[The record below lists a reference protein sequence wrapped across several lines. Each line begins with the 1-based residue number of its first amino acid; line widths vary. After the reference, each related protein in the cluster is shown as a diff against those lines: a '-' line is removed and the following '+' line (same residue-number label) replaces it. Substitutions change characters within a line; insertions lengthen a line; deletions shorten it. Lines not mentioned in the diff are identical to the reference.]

1 MAVED
6 KHISYRIYLVAFA
19 MFLMAIAI
27 VVKLTNIQWVEG
39 DYYRKLA
46 KERTVKNFVI
56 PANKGNIYSSDG
68 SLLAT
73 SIPNYVVRF
82 DAVAPKTEAFEQNV
96 KSLADSLS
104 FLLGKPSSFYQSEF
118 RKARA
123 NKNRYLLVARNLS
136 FTDYMKIKSFPLF
149 NFGAYKGGI
158 ITEQKT
164 IREHPIG
171 KIAERTIGYERI
183 TPEGKPDG
191 KGIEWAYRKYL
202 NGKDGKIL
210 KQKIAKG
217 QWKPIRDVNEVE
229 PQDGGD
235 IISTIDVYIQDIAHH
250 ALLKQLQLYDADH
263 GCVVVMETKT
273 GFVKAIS
280 NLGRSKKRE
289 KGLPKDS
296 VADYYETTN
305 YAIAESHE
313 PGSTYKLGDLIAL
326 LDDKKIDTSAIFDT
340 NGGIITYS
348 GKKVRDSHE
357 GGYGKISLARGF
369 EVSSNT
375 VMVQA
380 VYNNYKDDPAQ
391 FVNHLNEWGLNKR
404 LGLPFKGEGR
414 PFIPQPGDKHWS
426 AISLPWMAFGYGVS
440 ITPLQTLTF
449 YNAVANNGQMVKP
462 QFVSEIKEWNKTIK
476 KFNKVV
482 MNPKICS
489 DEALLKVRSVLE
501 NVVKRGTGSKL
512 YSKDFSM
519 AGKTGT
525 AQANYNKKDGTEK
538 HYISSFVGYFP
549 ADNPK
554 YSCIVVVHEPNTSK
568 NNYYGAD
575 VAGPVFK
582 RIAQKIF
589 TDAPS
594 MNEIKNLNRKNAK
607 QEKDYDEYYTKA
619 QTKQKLIPNL
629 KGMAGMDAVALLGN
643 LGVKV
648 KVIGIGKVKRQSIK
662 PGENLDKNTTI
673 ILELS

>member
-6 KHISYRIYLVAFA
+6 KYISYRMYLVAFA

-27 VVKLTNIQWVEG
+27 TVKLTNIQWVEG

-46 KERTVKNFVI
+46 KERTVRNFVI
-56 PANKGNIYSSDG
+56 PANKGNVYSADG

-73 SIPNYVVRF
+73 SIPKYTIRF
-82 DAVAPKTEAFEQNV
+82 DAVAPKGDAFKKNV
-96 KSLADSLS
+96 IALADSLGV
-104 FLLGKPSSFYQSEF
+104 LLKKSSSTFQSDL

-123 NKNRYLLVARNLS
+123 NKNRYFLVARDLS
-136 FTDYMKIKSFPLF
+136 YTEYMKIKSFPLF
-149 NFGAYKGGI
+149 NLGAYKGGI

-164 IREHPIG
+164 VREHPIG
-171 KIAERTIGYERI
+171 KIAERTIGYERL
-183 TPEGKPDG
+183 TPDGVKDG
-191 KGIEWAYRKYL
+191 KGIEWAFRKYL

-217 QWKPIRDVNEVE
+217 QWKPIRDVNEVD
-229 PQDGGD
+229 PQDGYD
-235 IISTIDVYIQDIAHH
+235 VISTIDVYIQDIAHH
-250 ALLKQLQLYDADH
+250 ALLKQLRAFNADH

-273 GFVKAIS
+273 GNIKAIS
-280 NLGRSKKRE
+280 NLGKNPQSANKSA
-289 KGLPKDS
+289 DS
-296 VADYYETTN
+296 TYFETTN

-313 PGSTYKLGDLIAL
+313 PGSTYKLADLMTL
-326 LDDKKIDTSAIFDT
+326 LEDKKVDTSAVFDSQ
-340 NGGIITYS
+340 GGTIIYS

-375 VMVQA
+375 VLVQA
-380 VYNNYKDDPAQ
+380 VYNNYKNDPAQ
-391 FVNHLNEWGLNKR
+391 FVNHLNNYGLNKP
-404 LGLPFKGEGR
+404 LGLPIKGEGI
-414 PFIPQPGDKHWS
+414 PYIPQPGDKNWS

-449 YNAVANNGQMVKP
+449 YNSVANNGVMVKP
-462 QFVSEIKEWNKTIK
+462 QFVSEIKEWSKTIK
-476 KFNKVV
+476 KFNTEVI
-482 MNPKICS
+482 NPKVCS
-489 DEALLKVRSVLE
+489 NETLLKLQAVLK
-501 NVVKRGTGSKL
+501 NVVKKGTGSKL

-525 AQANYNKKDGTEK
+525 AQANYAKNGGVEK

-549 ADNPK
+549 AEEPK
-554 YSCIVVVHEPNTSK
+554 YSCIVVVHEPNTSN

-594 MNEIKNLNRKNAK
+594 TNEIKNLNKK
-607 QEKDYDEYYTKA
+607 SPTQEKSYADYYSKTQK
-619 QTKQKLIPNL
+619 KQSFIPNV
-629 KGMAGMDAVALLGN
+629 KGMSGMDAIALLGN
-643 LGVKV
+643 LGLNIKV
-648 KVIGIGKVKRQSIK
+648 KGTGKVKSQSIQ
-662 PGENLDKNTTI
+662 PGQTFNKKTTI
-673 ILELS
+673 TLELS